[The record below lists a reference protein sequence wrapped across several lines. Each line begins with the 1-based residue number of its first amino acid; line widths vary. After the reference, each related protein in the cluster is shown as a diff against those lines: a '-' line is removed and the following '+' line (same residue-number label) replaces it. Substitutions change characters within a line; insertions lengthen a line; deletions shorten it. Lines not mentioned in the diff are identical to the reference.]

1 MKRLVNT
8 IGFIIILILLIMFAV
23 ENNQAAELKYFGFT
37 LPVKTYLLTLIPFFL
52 GVVCGNILDV
62 IKRLRLKKEIRRL
75 RRELQK
81 AEESQYQE
89 MP

>member
-1 MKRLVNT
+1 L
-8 IGFIIILILLIMFAV
+8 
-23 ENNQAAELKYFGFT
+23 T
-37 LPVKTYLLTLIPFFL
+37 LPVKTYLLALIPFFL